1 MLRKRLFHIKP
12 RIKPNNCQFLF
23 SVKWKGTLD
32 QIGTVHPRLPDIQR
46 TSASTWA
53 STKYIRPKVKNL
65 ESNKGTIV
73 TMATKFICLSKQHN
87 DFIKSIKETIS
98 KLISF

>member
-1 MLRKRLFHIKP
+1 MFRKRIFHIKP
-12 RIKPNNCQFLF
+12 NNYQFLF

-32 QIGTVHPRLPDIQR
+32 QIGTVHPTPRLPDIQR
-46 TSASTWA
+46 TSANTWA